1 MQSFYLEF
9 VEFNCLQAGLTIQLV
24 DNLMDWFA
32 RIRKMQKIR
41 LQCPLKFFAS
51 SSKCGCLTAFIVLF
65 FSMFRKVE
73 KEFWIQSYLFPL
85 FFFNMFSMFFSS
97 TKTRRYFSNSI
108 EQKHA
113 NASTIRLR
121 PMYYS
126 ILLNFFSC
134 SSKLFLTYAYF
145 QTIMWKW

>member
-1 MQSFYLEF
+1 M
-9 VEFNCLQAGLTIQLV
+9 QAGLTFQLV
-24 DNLMDWFA
+24 DNWMVWFS
-32 RIRKMQKIR
+32 RIRKMQKQNR
-41 LQCPLKFFAS
+41 LRCPLLCFVS
-51 SSKCGCLTAFIVLF
+51 SSECGLSNCMYSVDL
-65 FSMFRKVE
+65 SKFRKVE

-85 FFFNMFSMFFSS
+85 FFFNMFSMFFFSS
-97 TKTRRYFSNSI
+97 TKTRRYFSNST

-134 SSKLFLTYAYF
+134 SSKFFLTYVYF
-145 QTIMWKW
+145 QTMWKW